1 MAEKRV
7 SEFQVDSEPVEK
19 KAKQCEGGASLA
31 VQNSNLHLVKR
42 WYLANNGYSITVTI
56 RNNKAVVIISD
67 LTSLFV
73 RSPSVEFIMSADEA
87 MKLFRD
93 FKKIEDASKRKQNGG
108 FVIDLSSTQPHRA
121 LVVKLG
127 EGVGVGFG
135 GGYGLRLY
143 RKADENKPS
152 QHVFISPD
160 SIQKISRAQK
170 FIIEHLNNILDTEDD
185 LEIMTDEL
193 VAYMKKMVASTPST
207 TPQPIS
213 KHINDLLETITNL
226 ELKKDIFANFDRKTC
241 GKEHKFNKYVV
252 YNYCTSQMS
261 TLIRRWNAP
270 SSATPSSTTSTV
282 V

>member
-7 SEFQVDSEPVEK
+7 SEFQVESEPADK
-19 KAKQCEGGASLA
+19 RAKQCEGGASLA
-31 VQNSNLHLVKR
+31 AQNSNLHLVKR
-42 WYLANNGYSITVTI
+42 WYLANNGYSITVTV

-73 RSPSVEFIMSADEA
+73 RSPSTEFIMSADEA
-87 MKLFRD
+87 MKLFKD

-108 FVIDLSSTQPHRA
+108 FVIDNSSTPDRA

-170 FIIEHLNNILDTEDD
+170 FIIEHLNNILDTEGD
-185 LEIMTDEL
+185 LEIMTNEI
-193 VAYMKKMVASTPST
+193 VRYMKKMDISTHPSNT
-207 TPQPIS
+207 QPTPLV
-213 KHINDLLETITNL
+213 KKLNDMIETITNL
-226 ELKKDIFANFDRKTC
+226 ELKKDIFANFDRTTC
-241 GKEHKFNKYVV
+241 GKVHKFNKYVV

-261 TLIRRWNAP
+261 TLVRRWNAP
-270 SSATPSSTTSTV
+270 PPSLTTSSAV
-282 V
+282 